1 MYNKIKIGMK
11 KELSEKELRDFVK
24 EVLLN
29 SIDLKE
35 LDALIP
41 KTKSQWKDEAMEL
54 RSTLVDLMKN
64 IENDDY
70 SDGIKKIDNAV
81 KHLQNWKLKIEKFL

>member
-1 MYNKIKIGMK
+1 MK

-70 SDGIKKIDNAV
+70 ADGVKKIDGAI

>member
-1 MYNKIKIGMK
+1 MK

-24 EVLLN
+24 EVLVGAV
-29 SIDLKE
+29 DLKE
-35 LDALIP
+35 LDALLP
-41 KTKSQWKDEAMEL
+41 KNKSQWKDEAMEL
-54 RSTLVDLMKN
+54 RTTLVDLMKN

-70 SDGIKKIDNAV
+70 ADGVKKIESAI